1 MKKKFLSILAV
12 AAMASCC
19 AISASAA
26 VYDQVTLVY
35 DEADSTP
42 TAKSIDVYCAGDV
55 TYAATLDFLVEGVTI
70 LDYSFTPAPDM
81 FDAPVDRLDWNDVPA
96 GKIGWMINGKAGEP
110 VSFNGAPIATLTLTI
125 PEDAKDFTVELAGGS
140 CVGDADWNEDIIEYD
155 TKITIPGAAV
165 EEPKTPYVPTNLT
178 AQRFDKYENDVPV
191 DAWST
196 TIDYSTTEVKGALKW
211 AISNGIGTAKVDA
224 TVVTTEGSVVYGL
237 FIAGQASEL
246 DTIESVKLVA
256 ETVVE

>member
-165 EEPKTPYVPTNLT
+165 EEPEEEPVVINAEDAGFFTYWQNATAAKAFYATLT
-178 AQRFDKYENDVPV
+178 AEQAAKSVTWTVTDGSETKTADTTVDTTITGENDVV
-191 DAWST
+191 IGLVVSNAKDALT
-196 TIDYSTTEVKGALKW
+196 
-211 AISNGIGTAKVDA
+211 A
-224 TVVTTEGSVVYGL
+224 TVT
-237 FIAGQASEL
+237 
-246 DTIESVKLVA
+246 VK
-256 ETVVE
+256 